1 MFTEYVE
8 KAMEQAEYEQME
20 DGAWW
25 GQVTELKFTWAI
37 APTLEE
43 CRQGLRNEVE
53 DWLVFAISRHSPIPT
68 LGGIYCAAMIPSR
81 SKMRRRMA
89 RVEA

>member
-8 KAMEQAEYEQME
+8 KAMQQAEYEQME
-20 DGAWW
+20 DGNWW
-25 GQVTELKFTWAI
+25 GQVTELRFTWAI

-43 CRQGLRNEVE
+43 CKQELRDEVE

-68 LGGIYCAAMIPSR
+68 LDGVTIAVPQA
-81 SKMRRRMA
+81 
-89 RVEA
+89 V